1 MKHNLKPFKNKDEI
15 EFKPAFIERYEKL
28 TDFPTFRKYCLSFLR
43 RSLRV
48 NTLKIT
54 MPKLKARLKK
64 RGWILTP
71 VPWCKEGFFIEH
83 ETGRRDAG
91 NTLEH
96 QLGYFYIQEAASM
109 IPPLALN
116 PKPGELI
123 LDMASSPGSKTTQI
137 AQMMKNKGLIV
148 ANDVVGIRMM
158 PLCVNLTRLGITNTI
173 TTLMHGQQFN
183 NIPEHFDRVLIDAPC
198 SGTGTIRKSV
208 KTIRMWNPKVLKAL
222 SNVQKKLLQAAFN
235 ATKPGGTVVYSTC
248 SLEPEENE
256 GVVSDFL
263 NKNKNASLEKITL
276 PGLISSKPVTEFNN
290 TKYNPEVKKILRLW
304 PQDNDSEG
312 FFVCKIVK
320 DKN

>member
-1 MKHNLKPFKNKDEI
+1 MKHKLVPFKNKDDI
-15 EFKPAFIERYEKL
+15 EFKPAFIEHYSKL
-28 TDFPTFRKYCLSFLR
+28 TDWNTFSTYCLSFLR

-54 MPKLKARLKK
+54 IPKLKKRLEAQ
-64 RGWILTP
+64 GWILEP
-71 VPWCKEGFFIEH
+71 VPWCKEGFFLTH

-109 IPPLALN
+109 IPPLALD
-116 PKPGELI
+116 PKPGDLV
-123 LDMASSPGSKTTQI
+123 LDVAASPGSKTTQM
-137 AQMMKNKGLIV
+137 AQMMKNKGTII

-158 PLCVNLTRLGITNTI
+158 PLCVNLTRLGVTNTV
-173 TTLMHGQQFN
+173 TTLMNGQQFTKFTN
-183 NIPEHFDRVLIDAPC
+183 YFDKVLVDAPC

-208 KTIRMWNPKVLKAL
+208 KTIRMWNPKVLKSI
-222 SNVQKKLLQAAFN
+222 SNVQKQLLQAAFN

-256 GVVSDFL
+256 GVVSEFL
-263 NKNKNASLEKITL
+263 NNNKNAKLEKIAL

-290 TKYNPEVKKILRLW
+290 IKYNPEVKKTSRLW
-304 PQDNDSEG
+304 PQDNDTEG
-312 FFVCKIVK
+312 FFITKIIK
-320 DKN
+320 DKE